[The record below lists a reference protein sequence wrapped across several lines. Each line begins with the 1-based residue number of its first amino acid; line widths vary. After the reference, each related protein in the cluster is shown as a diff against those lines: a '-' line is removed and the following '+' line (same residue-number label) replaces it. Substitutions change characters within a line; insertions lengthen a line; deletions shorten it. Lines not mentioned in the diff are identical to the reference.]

1 MGKSTETIC
10 AGHAA
15 RRSFRETEVESVPG
29 VIVSNAVRIAIY
41 AGSFDPLT
49 LGHLDIIRR
58 GSVLF
63 ETLIVA
69 IGINPD
75 KRPLFTP
82 QERVD
87 LIQGVL
93 GDLKNVEVECFEGL
107 TVDYVKRKKAA
118 VMLRGIRTVSD
129 IEAEFTMALTNRTL
143 APQIETVFLMASE
156 RYSHVSST
164 LIKQIALMGREGSAQ
179 QLLQFVPPLV
189 VPALMQKVRTPV
201 DE

>member
-1 MGKSTETIC
+1 MSN
-10 AGHAA
+10 
-15 RRSFRETEVESVPG
+15 VP
-29 VIVSNAVRIAIY
+29 RIAVY

-58 GSVLF
+58 GAALF
-63 ETLIVA
+63 ETLVVA

-75 KRPLFTP
+75 KRPLFTAP
-82 QERVD
+82 ERVD
-87 LIQGVL
+87 LLKGVIA
-93 GDLKNVEVECFEGL
+93 DLKNVEVECFEGL
-107 TVDYVKRKKAA
+107 TVDYVKRKKGS

-156 RYSHVSST
+156 KYSHVSST

-179 QLLQFVPPLV
+179 QLLQFVPPSV

>member
-1 MGKSTETIC
+1 MSN
-10 AGHAA
+10 
-15 RRSFRETEVESVPG
+15 VPR
-29 VIVSNAVRIAIY
+29 VAVY

-58 GSVLF
+58 GAALF
-63 ETLIVA
+63 ETLVVA

-75 KRPLFTP
+75 KRPLFTAP
-82 QERVD
+82 ERVD
-87 LIQGVL
+87 LLQGVISE
-93 GDLKNVEVECFEGL
+93 LKNVEVECFEGL
-107 TVDYVKRKKAA
+107 TVDYVKRKKGS

-156 RYSHVSST
+156 KYSHVSST

-179 QLLQFVPPLV
+179 QLLQFVPPSV

>member
-1 MGKSTETIC
+1 M
-10 AGHAA
+10 
-15 RRSFRETEVESVPG
+15 
-29 VIVSNAVRIAIY
+29 SNPTRIAVY
-41 AGSFDPLT
+41 AGSFDPVT
-49 LGHLDIIRR
+49 LGHVDIIRR
-58 GSVLF
+58 GAALF

-87 LIQGVL
+87 LMQQVI

-143 APQIETVFLMASE
+143 APHIETVFLMASE
-156 RYSHVSST
+156 KYSHVSST

-179 QLLQFVPPLV
+179 QLLQFVPSSV

>member
-1 MGKSTETIC
+1 MPLNSPR
-10 AGHAA
+10 A
-15 RRSFRETEVESVPG
+15 
-29 VIVSNAVRIAIY
+29 AIY
-41 AGSFDPLT
+41 VGSFDPLT

-58 GSVLF
+58 GAALF
-63 ETLIVA
+63 DTLVIG

-87 LIQGVL
+87 LIRGVTSEI
-93 GDLKNVEVECFEGL
+93 KNVEVECFEGL
-107 TVDYVKRKKAA
+107 TVDYVKRKGAA

-143 APQIETVFLMASE
+143 APQLETVFLMASE

-164 LIKQIALMGREGSAQ
+164 LIRQIALMGREGSAG
-179 QLLQFVPPLV
+179 QLLQFVPPSV
-189 VPALMQKVRTPV
+189 VPALMQKVRTPPTP
-201 DE
+201 

>member
-1 MGKSTETIC
+1 MSN
-10 AGHAA
+10 
-15 RRSFRETEVESVPG
+15 VPR
-29 VIVSNAVRIAIY
+29 VAVY

-58 GSVLF
+58 GAALF
-63 ETLIVA
+63 ETLVVA

-75 KRPLFTP
+75 KRPLFTA

-87 LIQGVL
+87 LLHGVIS
-93 GDLKNVEVECFEGL
+93 DLKNVEVECFEGL
-107 TVDYVKRKKAA
+107 TVDYVKRKKGS

-156 RYSHVSST
+156 KYSHVSST

-179 QLLQFVPPLV
+179 QLLQFVPPSV